1 MSLFFIVF
9 LPFAGALLPGL
20 MNAAGRSA
28 CAGIT
33 FSVTLVAF
41 IGLLT
46 NLPAVLAGEDH
57 PSLEVA
63 VIAEVFKGGGHI
75 VIDYKKVP
83 PPQPTEAPARPADRT
98 TRELTPRQ
106 IRKIQR
112 AMGWVPSRSD
122 LDALVSGWHPH
133 KTR

>member
-1 MSLFFIVF
+1 MKKRKRATQCRAIRIRKSHLIADV
-9 LPFAGALLPGL
+9 LRL
-20 MNAAGRSA
+20 
-28 CAGIT
+28 CA
-33 FSVTLVAF
+33 
-41 IGLLT
+41 
-46 NLPAVLAGEDH
+46 AVLAGEDH